1 MGIFKNIV
9 KMRSE
14 KSYRD
19 LESDLKRNNYGNG
32 HVVNCKI
39 SNDEYTVTIDI
50 DGSKFEMTYGQAS
63 LIFMALHKMYF
74 DRPNSA

>member
-1 MGIFKNIV
+1 MSIFKNSTN
-9 KMRSE
+9 KRPE

-32 HVVNCKI
+32 HVVHCKI

-50 DGSKFEMTYGQAS
+50 DGS
-63 LIFMALHKMYF
+63 
-74 DRPNSA
+74 NSR